1 MVAVSSPIPSAGA
14 ASAWAEL
21 MAVKVCVDGVSVAAV
36 GNETMSGDP
45 STSSTTVAC
54 TVVYFSA
61 SSGVND
67 AERVYLP
74 GASTRPAEG
83 V

>member
-1 MVAVSSPIPSAGA
+1 MAVRSLITSAGA
-14 ASAWAEL
+14 GSAWAEL
-21 MAVKVCVDGVSVAAV
+21 IAGKVRVDGVSVAAV
-36 GNETMSGDP
+36 GNEAISGDP

-54 TVVYFSA
+54 AVVYFSA
-61 SSGVND
+61 SNGVND

-74 GASTRPAEG
+74 GASTWPAEG